1 MLNVPKM
8 ITGCFLYSV
17 FVLLQVVSA
26 QGPNN
31 VKISFVMKRFGQ
43 VAKGVFVFCVMTI
56 SF

>member
-43 VAKGVFVFCVMTI
+43 VAKGVFVFCAMTI
-56 SF
+56 FS